1 VVRLDRFLLVAILSL
16 AFLGTVT
23 AALLAQFFC
32 DRERRKEF
40 RDLLNALLPVETA
53 LLGAA
58 AAYYFAVGS

>member
-1 VVRLDRFLLVAILSL
+1 LPRLERLLLVGILGF

-23 AALLAQFFC
+23 AALVAQFCC
-32 DRERRKEF
+32 DQERRKGF